1 MRETNLRQS
10 ISVTGSASSQPF
22 KLRAYLEL
30 FRLPNVFTAMADV
43 MMGFLVTQGS
53 LEPPLHFWLLLIASS
68 LIYTAGMV
76 LNDVYDFN
84 VDLLERPSR
93 PLPSGRIDARSAK
106 WLGFALLGL
115 GIVAAIVVS
124 LLIKDVLPAL
134 TAVALAVVVVLYD
147 RVLKKTPLGP
157 VAMGTCRM
165 LNVLLGMS
173 AAATGWEPYHW
184 MIAGGIGTYIV
195 GVTWFARTEA
205 AVSSRPQL
213 ALAAMVVLAGL
224 ALLAL
229 FPDVMSAK
237 QRAILEWQGPDR
249 WRLLWIMLAVL
260 IGWRLVKAIADPSPQ
275 PVQFAIK
282 QSILSLIILDAAV
295 AFAFA
300 GLFWSIMILI
310 LLIPAMLLGQWIYST

>member
-1 MRETNLRQS
+1 
-10 ISVTGSASSQPF
+10 
-22 KLRAYLEL
+22 
-30 FRLPNVFTAMADV
+30 
-43 MMGFLVTQGS
+43 MGFLVTHRS
-53 LEPPLHFWLLLIASS
+53 LDPPAHFWPLLIASS

-84 VDLLERPSR
+84 VDLVERPSR
-93 PLPSGRIDARSAK
+93 PLPSGRIDARGAK
-106 WLGFALLGL
+106 WLGLTLLGL
-115 GIVAAIVVS
+115 GVVAAIVVS
-124 LLIKDVLPAL
+124 LLIMHVLPAL
-134 TAVALAVVVVLYD
+134 TAAALAVVVVLYD
-147 RVLKKTPLGP
+147 RILKKTPLGP
-157 VAMGTCRM
+157 IAMGTCRM

-173 AAATGWEPYHW
+173 AGAAGWELYHW
-184 MIAGGIGTYIV
+184 MIAAGIGTYIV

-205 AVSSRPQL
+205 TISSRPQL
-213 ALAAMVVLAGL
+213 ALATVVVLAGL

-229 FPDVMSAK
+229 FPDVMSAEE
-237 QRAILEWQGPDR
+237 RAKLQWQGPDR

-260 IGWRLVKAIADPSPQ
+260 IGWRLIKAIADPSPR

-310 LLIPAMLLGQWIYST
+310 LLIPAMFLGQWIYST